1 SYLPELTAAQVRDIL
16 IGSARKF
23 DHLKVKEPGGKREVE
38 FSELSLSGGLINA
51 YEAVKMA
58 QAMRSRHAVK

>member
-1 SYLPELTAAQVRDIL
+1 
-16 IGSARKF
+16 
-23 DHLKVKEPGGKREVE
+23 VKEPGGKREVE

-58 QAMRSRHAVK
+58 QEMRKQKVIK